1 MRLLQTLHVQPR
13 DDSIIAS
20 GMLVQSVIGCLLEQL
35 PTTFALVDSGFEL
48 ALQSIAQASTANN
61 TFDEGDDN
69 SDVADALTK
78 ALSIIVRSV
87 ESVNCSASTEPISE
101 IMSCFTLVA
110 GMYNSPLVSHA
121 RV

>member
-1 MRLLQTLHVQPR
+1 MCLLQTLHIQPR

-35 PTTFALVDSGFEL
+35 PTTFALVDSGFER

-61 TFDEGDDN
+61 TFDEGDDT
-69 SDVADALTK
+69 SEMADALTK

-101 IMSCFTLVA
+101 KMSCLTLL
-110 GMYNSPLVSHA
+110 GGIYNSCLVSHA
-121 RV
+121 RM